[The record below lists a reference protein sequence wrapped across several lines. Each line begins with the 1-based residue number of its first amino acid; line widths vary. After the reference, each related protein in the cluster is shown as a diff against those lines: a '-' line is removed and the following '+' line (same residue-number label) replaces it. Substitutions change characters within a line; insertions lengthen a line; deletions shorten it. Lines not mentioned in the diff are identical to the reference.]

1 VVLRYNQ
8 HMDFEALDSLSL
20 GALRY
25 LPQAGSTNDEV
36 VQWAEQGAP
45 DLAVVVADEQTAGRG
60 RAGRRWFTPPGAALA
75 VSVLLRAEAF
85 PRLPQ
90 GDALLR
96 LSGLGAVSICLALR
110 QAYGLPAQ
118 VKWPNDVLL
127 DGRKAAGVLVEL
139 SWRGDGWQYAV
150 VGMGVN
156 VRPEAV
162 PPRREVRFPAV
173 AVESVAGRPL
183 RRTKL
188 LYEILSRLVA
198 WRARLHTSAFLHT
211 WEENLA
217 WLGQK
222 VRVQQE
228 DGATETQ
235 GILLGLAADG
245 ALRLQTSPGR
255 VLRLHL
261 GDVRLRPEG
270 EIPTAP

>member
-1 VVLRYNQ
+1 
-8 HMDFEALDSLSL
+8 MDFEALGSLPL

-25 LPQAGSTNDEV
+25 MPRVGSTNDELL
-36 VQWAEQGAP
+36 QWAEQGAP
-45 DLAVVVADEQTAGRG
+45 DLAVVAADEQTAGRG

-85 PRLPQ
+85 PRRPQ

-96 LSGLGAVSICLALR
+96 LSGLGAVSVCLALR

-150 VGMGVN
+150 IGMGVN

-162 PPRREVRFPAV
+162 PPPQKVRFPAV
-173 AVESVAGRPL
+173 AVESVAGKPL

-198 WRARLHTSAFLHT
+198 WRARLHTSAFLRT

-217 WLGQK
+217 WLGEQ
-222 VRVQQE
+222 VRVQPE
-228 DGATETQ
+228 NGAAEIQ
-235 GILLGLAADG
+235 GTLLGLAADG
-245 ALRLQTSPGR
+245 ALRLQTPAEGALT
-255 VLRLHL
+255 LRL
-261 GDVRLRPEG
+261 GEVRLRPAG
-270 EIPTAP
+270 EPMHRTQFRTGG